1 MSSIALCLKVSRFWL
16 AVFAAMAT
24 WVIAML
30 SNGPQWFTTAKLVSP
45 SVMGLSVLSASL
57 YHFGAANPIYARK
70 NEVLA
75 VGLSVRSGLIG
86 LGILGMV
93 GAVYLTINYLN
104 SACQIVVA
112 LDALVIAAYAGILS
126 RHWATKNL
134 LMAFVCASPVLLG
147 WLAGHRLHPAVP
159 YGIAVTFLTYLTRE
173 VVKDIQDRV
182 VNHGHRLTLPLW
194 LGVMPARRIASGLM
208 LVTTLVSVVF
218 AAKLVS
224 YNWYT
229 MIPYVL
235 SVGAFVITAHSLA
248 FGRAGDEKKES
259 AYILWGSFLMLITFG
274 CILF

>member
-1 MSSIALCLKVSRFWL
+1 
-16 AVFAAMAT
+16 MAT

-30 SNGPQWFTTAKLVSP
+30 SNGPYWFTTAKVVSP
-45 SVMGLSVLSASL
+45 AVMGLSVLSASL
-57 YHFGAANPIYARK
+57 YHFGAANSMYARK
-70 NEVLA
+70 NEVL
-75 VGLSVRSGLIG
+75 SVEPFVRRALIG
-86 LGILGMV
+86 LGVLGLAL
-93 GAVYLTINYLN
+93 AVYLAVNYLN
-104 SACQIVVA
+104 AACQIVVA
-112 LDALVIAAYAGILS
+112 LDALIIVAYAGLLS
-126 RHWATKNL
+126 RHWLTKNI

-159 YGIAVTFLTYLTRE
+159 YGIGVTFLTYLTRE

-208 LVTTLVSVVF
+208 FATTVVSVVF
-218 AAKLVS
+218 GTKLIS

-235 SVGAFVITAHSLA
+235 SLGLFLMTSYSLA
-248 FGRAGDEKKES
+248 FSQPGKEKKES
-259 AYILWGSFLMLITFG
+259 AYILLGSFLMLVTFG